1 MCFGAGFFS
10 DFFSLLTDVRKEA
23 KENLK
28 IGKPQAEKKPGFV
41 HLNNIVGTKLLRLEI
56 FVAQGQALF
65 IHFFSNNYL

>member
-1 MCFGAGFFS
+1 MFWRWILFRLLFF
-10 DFFSLLTDVRKEA
+10 VNEHRKEA

-28 IGKPQAEKKPGFV
+28 IGKPWAEKKPGFV

-65 IHFFSNNYL
+65 IHFFCNNYL